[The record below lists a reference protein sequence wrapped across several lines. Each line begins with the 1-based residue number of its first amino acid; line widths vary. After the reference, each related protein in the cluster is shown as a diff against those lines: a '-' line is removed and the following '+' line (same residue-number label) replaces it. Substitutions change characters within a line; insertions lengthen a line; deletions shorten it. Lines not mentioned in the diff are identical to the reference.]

1 MYDFIYAGEGMR
13 GENIKSIML
22 DLPHITRDANAMLM
36 IYLNREYYK
45 FARYI
50 L

>member
-1 MYDFIYAGEGMR
+1 MILYAGEGMR

-22 DLPHITRDANAMLM
+22 DLSHIIRAANAVLM
-36 IYLNREYYK
+36 ICLECEYYK
-45 FARYI
+45 CARYI